1 MSEMGRNPVFVF
13 GSNES
18 GVHGAGAAAYARKH
32 CGAVLGVGEG
42 PTGNS
47 YALPT
52 KGLAPGLPTRSL
64 PEVQE
69 SVASFIAYALS
80 NPELTFRVTAVGCG
94 LAGFTNEQ
102 IAPLFETAPANC
114 MMPPEWS
121 GFIQLQHFRFWR
133 YEDYAL

>member
-32 CGAVLGVGEG
+32 YGAVLGVGEG

-52 KGLAPGLPTRSL
+52 KGLAPTLPTRSL
-64 PEVQE
+64 SDVQD
-69 SVASFIAYALS
+69 SVANFISYALA
-80 NPELTFRVTAVGCG
+80 NPQLTFRVTAVGCS
-94 LAGFTNEQ
+94 LAGFTNRQ
-102 IAPLFETAPANC
+102 IAPLFETAPDNC
-114 MMPPEWS
+114 LMPPEWV
-121 GFIQLQHFRFWR
+121 GFAELERFNFWR
-133 YEDYAL
+133 YEDYV